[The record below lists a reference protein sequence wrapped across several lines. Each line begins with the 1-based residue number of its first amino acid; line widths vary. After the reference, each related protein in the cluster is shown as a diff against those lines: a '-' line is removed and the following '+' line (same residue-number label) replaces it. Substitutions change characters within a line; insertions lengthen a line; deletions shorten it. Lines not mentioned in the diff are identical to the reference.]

1 MAGRQEIA
9 YVVIKLVGS
18 MIDYSTRS
26 LPFPVRYVVD
36 LARYRHLAWN
46 LVGSDLRSRFR
57 RSHLGILWAVLQP
70 LGFSLIIAVVWSQ
83 VFQAAS
89 FMTFTIYVYSGML
102 VWDYFAQCVTIG
114 LDSLMS
120 SRGYLKQ
127 ARIPFLIFQMR
138 VPLSGLVIMA
148 CGLVGLVLLMAVTGQ
163 LPPIGLHLL
172 LVPIFM
178 GMLLLLVLPLSMIFS
193 IIGPSFRDA
202 RYIIALALQ
211 AVFFLSPVML
221 DRAVLHNPS
230 LSLLQYIN
238 PVISL
243 LDLFRDPMLHGLL
256 WSRQDVIIWA
266 LWTVGL
272 WTVALWT
279 MIRTGRKIIFAL

>member
-1 MAGRQEIA
+1 VS
-9 YVVIKLVGS
+9 YTN
-18 MIDYSTRS
+18 YSTRS

-36 LARYRHLAWN
+36 LVRYRHLAWN

-83 VFQAAS
+83 VFKAAS
-89 FMTFTIYVYSGML
+89 FMTFTVYVYSGML
-102 VWDYFAQCVTIG
+102 VWDYFSQCISIG

-127 ARIPFLIFQMR
+127 ARIPFLIFQVR
-138 VPLSGLVIMA
+138 VPLSGLVVMA
-148 CGLVGLVLLMAVTGQ
+148 CGLIGLVVLMAVVGQ
-163 LPPIGLHLL
+163 LPPLGPHLL
-172 LVPIFM
+172 LVPLFM
-178 GMLLLLVLPLSMIFS
+178 GMLLLLVVPLSIIFS

-230 LSLLQYIN
+230 LSMLQYLN
-238 PVISL
+238 PVIPL
-243 LDLFRDPMLHGLL
+243 LDLFRDPMLHGLF
-256 WSRQDVIIWA
+256 WSRQDVIVWA
-266 LWTVGL
+266 CWTGGL
-272 WTVALWT
+272 WAIAMWT
-279 MIRTGRKIIFAL
+279 MVRTGRKIIFAL

>member
-1 MAGRQEIA
+1 MS
-9 YVVIKLVGS
+9 YTN
-18 MIDYSTRS
+18 YSTRS
-26 LPFPVRYVVD
+26 LPFPVSYFVD
-36 LARYRHLAWN
+36 LVRYRHLAWN

-83 VFQAAS
+83 VFKADS
-89 FMTFTIYVYSGML
+89 FMTFTVYVYSGML
-102 VWDYFAQCVTIG
+102 VWEYFSQCIVIG

-127 ARIPFLIFQMR
+127 ARIPFLIFQVR
-138 VPLSGLVIMA
+138 VPLSGLVVMA
-148 CGLVGLVLLMAVTGQ
+148 CGMIGLVVLMVAVGQ
-163 LPPIGLHLL
+163 FPPLGLHLL
-172 LVPIFM
+172 LVPLFM
-178 GMLLLLVLPLSMIFS
+178 GMLLLLVIPLSIIFS

-221 DRAVLHNPS
+221 DRAVLHSPS

-243 LDLFRDPMLHGLL
+243 LDLFRNPMLHGLL
-256 WSRQDVIIWA
+256 WSSQDVAIWACWTAGLWAIA
-266 LWTVGL
+266 LWT
-272 WTVALWT
+272 TV
-279 MIRTGRKIIFAL
+279 RTGRKIIFAL

>member
-1 MAGRQEIA
+1 MS
-9 YVVIKLVGS
+9 YS
-18 MIDYSTRS
+18 NYSTRTM
-26 LPFPVRYVVD
+26 PFASRYLAD
-36 LARYRHLAWN
+36 LVRYRHLAWN

-83 VFQAAS
+83 VFKAAS
-89 FMTFTIYVYSGML
+89 IMTFTIYVYSGML
-102 VWDYFAQCVTIG
+102 VWDYISQCVTIG

-120 SRGYLKQ
+120 SAGYLRQ

-138 VPLSGLVIMA
+138 VPLSGLVIMG
-148 CGLVGLVLLMAVTGQ
+148 CGWVGLVMLMAVTGHM
-163 LPPIGLHLL
+163 PAIGFHLL
-172 LVPIFM
+172 LLPLFV
-178 GMLLLLVLPLSMIFS
+178 GMLLLFVLPLSIIFS

-221 DRAVLHNPS
+221 DRAVLHSPS

-243 LDLFRDPMLHGLL
+243 LDLFRDPMLHGAL
-256 WSRQDVIIWA
+256 WSLQDLAIWA
-266 LWTVGL
+266 LWTIGL
-272 WTVALWT
+272 WAIALVT
-279 MIRTGRKIIFAL
+279 MVRTGRKIIFAL